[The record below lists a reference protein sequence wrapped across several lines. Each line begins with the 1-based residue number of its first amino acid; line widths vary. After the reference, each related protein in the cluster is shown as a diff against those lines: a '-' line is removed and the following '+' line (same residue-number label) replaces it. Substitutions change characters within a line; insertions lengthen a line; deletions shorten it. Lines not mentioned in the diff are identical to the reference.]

1 LHWHLGPDVVQELG
15 RYTAVLGGDQRNT
28 GKYRS
33 GARPEV
39 AKIAD
44 WRRYDV
50 KTGFKRRRWIRQL
63 IVFWVKRLHM
73 LILKRRT
80 RGWQAP
86 RWSATLAIGL
96 ALIVSACATPK
107 KPVISAPTAPMTAP
121 AQPKLALLPEASQNR
136 VALLVP
142 LTGSNAPVGQ
152 SIANAANM
160 ALLDVGDKRVN
171 LRVYDT
177 ASGAGAAANKALA
190 DGARLILGPLLAS
203 DVRAVEAVAKI
214 RNVPVLSFSNDS
226 SMASDNVYILGFQP
240 AQSIARSI
248 AYARGRGIE
257 RFAALVPAGVY
268 GQRAQTAFVRAV
280 DAVDG
285 RSTAVVSYTRDPA
298 KMLAAARSV
307 TGFDSRAKAGGGA
320 SIRPDGTVAQVTGAT
335 NPVPF
340 QALLIADSGSAAA
353 LFLPALAKFG
363 APPGSVILIGTELW
377 NNEPGVAR
385 APALR
390 GALFASVPDER
401 FRKLAE
407 RYRVKF
413 GSSPSRLASFGYDSV
428 LLVNSLAGNW
438 PLGAAFPRAALS
450 NREGFAGIDG
460 VFRFTPGNVAERGL
474 EVQQIGNGTIT
485 TVAPAS
491 RSFAN

>member
-1 LHWHLGPDVVQELG
+1 
-15 RYTAVLGGDQRNT
+15 
-28 GKYRS
+28 
-33 GARPEV
+33 
-39 AKIAD
+39 
-44 WRRYDV
+44 
-50 KTGFKRRRWIRQL
+50 
-63 IVFWVKRLHM
+63 M
-73 LILKRRT
+73 LILKRRSS
-80 RGWQAP
+80 GWQASRLP
-86 RWSATLAIGL
+86 ATLAIGM
-96 ALIVSACATPK
+96 ALLISACATPR
-107 KPVISAPTAPMTAP
+107 KPVISAPSAPTTAPEAAKPAP
-121 AQPKLALLPEASQNR
+121 LPEAQQNR

-177 ASGAGAAANKALA
+177 TPGAGAAAGRALA
-190 DGARLILGPLLAS
+190 DGARLILGPLLAG
-203 DVRAVEAVAKI
+203 DVRAVEAVATAH
-214 RNVPVLSFSNDS
+214 NVPVLSFSNDS
-226 SMASDNVYILGFQP
+226 SLAGGDVYILGFQP
-240 AQSIARSI
+240 GQSIARTI
-248 AYARGRGIE
+248 AYARGRGIDK
-257 RFAALVPAGVY
+257 FAALVPAGVY

-280 DAVDG
+280 DAVGG

-307 TGFDSRAKAGGGA
+307 TGFDSRSRAGSGTA
-320 SIRPDGTVAQVTGAT
+320 TIRPDGSVAQVTGAT

-340 QALLIADSGSAAA
+340 QALLIADSGSVAGQ
-353 LFLPALAKFG
+353 FLPALAKFG
-363 APPGSVILIGTELW
+363 APPGSVILMGTELW
-377 NNEPGVAR
+377 NNEPGIAR
-385 APALR
+385 ATALR
-390 GALFASVPDER
+390 GALFASVPDQR

-407 RYRVKF
+407 RYRAKF

-438 PLGAAFPRAALS
+438 PLGAPFPKAALS

-474 EVQQIGNGTIT
+474 EVQQIGAGVIT